1 MASEIEL
8 YLVRH
13 AESCSNLLDGKITDN
28 PDSQDGQYSEKWNKY
43 HEIIKKTEISN
54 YHDKSI
60 TSLQEKIKQQDDKLD
75 AIMSAEGAFIP
86 PQRDIKVIEQII
98 EKTQDKKLKAY
109 YVKNIMPKYTW
120 LFEPPLSIFGM
131 LQSFQLREAL
141 KGNESFRPTFICAS
155 SVMRTIM
162 TAMISLCTIDT
173 ENPYTLFICP
183 YINELQNWAGEIID
197 SDNQNKGNSSQEIQ
211 FKLRKFIEWFYLN
224 GVNVYKL
231 FLQLKER
238 TNPPVSP
245 KITINFPRLDFTL
258 LKEYEKSEPDNF
270 RTSNTSQFKDIV
282 ISQISKSSSQS
293 HKILVFTHGKFIKE
307 MTMIK
312 GIPKNTSITKCR
324 LTISDTTTISD
335 VQNWYN
341 PESIRSSFSQS
352 LPKSLFTLN
361 TCSSYPDKL
370 MGMING
376 IIHKRAAAGGKSKYT
391 RKSSRKSKKSIKS
404 KKSRKSN
411 SRHRK

>member
-28 PDSQDGQYSEKWNKY
+28 PGSQDEQYSEKWNKY

-54 YHDKSI
+54 YRDERL
-60 TSLQEKIKQQDDKLD
+60 TSLQENIKQHDDKLD

-86 PQRDIKVIEQII
+86 RQRDIKLLEQEI

-131 LQSFQLREAL
+131 LQSFQLRKAL
-141 KGNESFRPTFICAS
+141 QEHNSFLPTFICAS

-173 ENPYTLFICP
+173 ENITTLFICP

-197 SDNQNKGNSSQEIQ
+197 SDNQNKGNSSKEIQ
-211 FKLRKFIEWFYLN
+211 FKLSKFIEWFNLN
-224 GVNVYKL
+224 GVDVYKL
-231 FLQLKER
+231 FLQLKEP
-238 TNPPVSP
+238 TNHPVSP
-245 KITINFPRLDFTL
+245 KITINFPRLDFSL
-258 LKEYEKSEPDNF
+258 LEKSEISDPANF
-270 RTSNTSQFKDIV
+270 RTSNTSQFKEIV
-282 ISQISKSSSQS
+282 ISQLSQS
-293 HKILVFTHGKFIKE
+293 PSQSNPHKILVFTHGKFIKE
-307 MTMIK
+307 MTFIK
-312 GIPKNTSITKCR
+312 GIPKNTSITKCT
-324 LTISDTTTISD
+324 LTNTTTISD

-352 LPKSLFTLN
+352 LPISLFRLN

-391 RKSSRKSKKSIKS
+391 RKASRKS

>member
-28 PDSQDGQYSEKWNKY
+28 PGSQDEQYSKKWNNY

-75 AIMSAEGAFIP
+75 AIMSAEDAFIP
-86 PQRDIKVIEQII
+86 PKLDIKLLEQEI
-98 EKTQDKKLKAY
+98 EKTNNGKLKAY
-109 YVKNIMPKYTW
+109 YVKNLMPKYTW

-131 LQSFQLREAL
+131 LQSFQLREAPQ
-141 KGNESFRPTFICAS
+141 KESIQPTFIYAS

-162 TAMISLCTIDT
+162 TAMFALSTVNT
-173 ENPYTLFICP
+173 ENRTTLFICP

-197 SDNQNKGNSSQEIQ
+197 SDNQNRGNSSQEIQ
-211 FKLRKFIEWFYLN
+211 FKLRKFIEWFHLY
-224 GVNVYKL
+224 GVDVYKL
-231 FLQLKER
+231 FLQIKGTTPIPE
-238 TNPPVSP
+238 NIIV
-245 KITINFPRLDFTL
+245 NFPRLDFSL
-258 LKEYEKSEPDNF
+258 LEGSEQSDPADF
-270 RTSNTSQFKDIV
+270 RTSNTSKFKDIV
-282 ISQISKSSSQS
+282 RKQISQSPSQS
-293 HKILVFTHGKFIKE
+293 NPHKILVFTHGKFIKE
-307 MTMIK
+307 MTSIK
-312 GIPKNTSITKCR
+312 GIPKNTSITKCS
-324 LTISDTTTISD
+324 LTISNNSISD
-335 VQNWYN
+335 STNWYN
-341 PESIRSSFSQS
+341 PESIRSSFSQL
-352 LPKSLFTLN
+352 LPKSLFRLN

-376 IIHKRAAAGGKSKYT
+376 IDKTSSAGGKSKYT
-391 RKSSRKSKKSIKS
+391 RKAIRKSKKNRKS